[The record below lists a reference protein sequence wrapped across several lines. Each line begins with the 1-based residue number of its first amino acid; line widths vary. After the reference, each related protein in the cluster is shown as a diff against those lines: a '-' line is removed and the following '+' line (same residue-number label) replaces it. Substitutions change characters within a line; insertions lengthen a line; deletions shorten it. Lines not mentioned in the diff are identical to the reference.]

1 MNEHV
6 PLRVG
11 VIGLGMMGRNHA
23 RVVHELPGVE
33 LVGVADPAGDVH
45 SIARGAEIFE
55 TPRDLID
62 FGIDAAIVAAPTGDH
77 LEVGLALADA
87 GVHALIEKPL
97 AETSPA
103 AQQLRDAFAAAGLV
117 GAVGHIERFNA
128 ALQELKHRLA
138 HGQAGE
144 IFQIATRRV
153 GPFPA
158 RIRDV
163 GVVKDLATHDI
174 DMTAW
179 IADSP
184 YAHVQARAAHM
195 TGRKHEDLVAVTGQ
209 LENGVITNHLVN
221 WLSPLKDRS
230 VTVTGTLGAFVA
242 DTLTGDLT
250 WFANADVPTEWSQMS
265 VLRGVAEGDMVKY
278 AFPRPEPLKTEHSAF
293 FDAIRGLDPSVGIV
307 TMDEGLRVVEVAEA
321 VLASAKAEGS

>member
-1 MNEHV
+1 M
-6 PLRVG
+6 
-11 VIGLGMMGRNHA
+11 
-23 RVVHELPGVE
+23 
-33 LVGVADPAGDVH
+33 
-45 SIARGAEIFE
+45 
-55 TPRDLID
+55 
-62 FGIDAAIVAAPTGDH
+62 
-77 LEVGLALADA
+77 
-87 GVHALIEKPL
+87 
-97 AETSPA
+97 
-103 AQQLRDAFAAAGLV
+103 
-117 GAVGHIERFNA
+117 
-128 ALQELKHRLA
+128 
-138 HGQAGE
+138 
-144 IFQIATRRV
+144 
-153 GPFPA
+153 
-158 RIRDV
+158 
-163 GVVKDLATHDI
+163 
-174 DMTAW
+174 

-184 YAHVQARAAHM
+184 TPTCRLAAHM

-293 FDAIRGLDPSVGIV
+293 IDAIRGLDPSLGIV